1 MVLRRNSSLE
11 KLKIPD
17 KKVPTLAAF
26 RNTPFK
32 MLLELK
38 KQKNVSLLKFLQ
50 LKKKKKNAEKDT
62 INLKNTIYKLN
73 KLKWI
78 SLFFFTGKLH
88 NDLPEQRALTL
99 SRQRFYVIGTSAMK
113 ELMAF
118 VVSQI
123 RWINSMTDVF

>member
-32 MLLELK
+32 MLLELT
-38 KQKNVSLLKFLQ
+38 KQ
-50 LKKKKKNAEKDT
+50 KNAEKDT

-123 RWINSMTDVF
+123 RWINSMTEVF